1 MRPVLIASFL
11 VLFAFLA
18 IADTPRVAPADANRY
33 LNDIKTLTTPEMEG
47 RGAGTKGIVRA
58 ATMLEQRYKSLGLE
72 PAGTKGFL
80 QPFTVTTGAKLKSDN
95 HAAIKSSAGK
105 TDLQVDR
112 DFVPFSFSSS
122 GTATA
127 TMVFVG
133 YGATAPEFQYDDYD
147 GLDVK
152 DKVVVML
159 RYEPESF
166 AEKSGRNGLT
176 QHSQL
181 ITKAINARNHGA
193 KAVLLVNGKLGD
205 GEEDLLP
212 RFGSTSGPQDVG
224 VMLVQVKKSIADAW
238 FKAAGKSLTEAQM
251 QIAHSG
257 KPNSFDFPADLQ
269 AALKIDIEAT
279 HATVNNVLAYL
290 PGKSDEYVIIG
301 AHYDHL
307 GRGDSNSLA
316 PSQIGH
322 IHPGA
327 DDNGSGTA
335 GVLEL
340 ARLLSPLKGQLP
352 RGILFMSF
360 AGEELGLLGSAE
372 WVKHPTRPI
381 GNAVAMLNMDMVG
394 RIKDDKVY
402 VGGVGTGSSFKSFLE
417 EDQPKSG
424 FKLEYSAGG
433 YSASDHTSFVSQKI
447 PVLFFFSG
455 LHSDYHKPSDT
466 WDKINAPAAAH
477 LLDLVDR
484 VALQLD
490 TAPDRPKFITVVEDK
505 PAGGGGSGYGPYF
518 GSIPDFGQVETGVRF
533 SDVRPGSPAAKA
545 GLKAGDI
552 LVEFGDKPIKNLYDF
567 TDALRRSKVGDVV
580 EVKVLRDGKPVTA
593 SVKLE
598 QRK

>member
-1 MRPVLIASFL
+1 MKPENCASPVQRPFLSMRPVLIASFL

-80 QPFTVTTGAKLKSDN
+80 QPFTVTTGAKLKSGN
-95 HAAIKSSAGK
+95 QAAIKSSAGK

-224 VMLVQVKKSIADAW
+224 VMLVQVKNSIADGW
-238 FKAAGKSLTEAQM
+238 FKGAGKSLTDAQM

-257 KPNSFDFPADLQ
+257 KPNSFALPPDLQ
-269 AALKIDIEAT
+269 ASVKVDIEA
-279 HATVNNVLAYL
+279 
-290 PGKSDEYVIIG
+290 
-301 AHYDHL
+301 
-307 GRGDSNSLA
+307 
-316 PSQIGH
+316 
-322 IHPGA
+322 
-327 DDNGSGTA
+327 
-335 GVLEL
+335 
-340 ARLLSPLKGQLP
+340 
-352 RGILFMSF
+352 
-360 AGEELGLLGSAE
+360 
-372 WVKHPTRPI
+372 
-381 GNAVAMLNMDMVG
+381 
-394 RIKDDKVY
+394 
-402 VGGVGTGSSFKSFLE
+402 
-417 EDQPKSG
+417 
-424 FKLEYSAGG
+424 
-433 YSASDHTSFVSQKI
+433 
-447 PVLFFFSG
+447 
-455 LHSDYHKPSDT
+455 
-466 WDKINAPAAAH
+466 
-477 LLDLVDR
+477 
-484 VALQLD
+484 
-490 TAPDRPKFITVVEDK
+490 
-505 PAGGGGSGYGPYF
+505 
-518 GSIPDFGQVETGVRF
+518 
-533 SDVRPGSPAAKA
+533 
-545 GLKAGDI
+545 
-552 LVEFGDKPIKNLYDF
+552 
-567 TDALRRSKVGDVV
+567 
-580 EVKVLRDGKPVTA
+580 
-593 SVKLE
+593 
-598 QRK
+598 